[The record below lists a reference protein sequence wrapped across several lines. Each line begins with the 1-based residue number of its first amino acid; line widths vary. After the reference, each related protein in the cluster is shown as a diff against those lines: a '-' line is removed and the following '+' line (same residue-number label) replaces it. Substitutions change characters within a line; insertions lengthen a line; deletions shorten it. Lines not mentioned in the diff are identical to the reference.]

1 MYCRYSQNLFFI
13 LYENNVKNSLKI
25 FFLLWKSAFYVAALQ
40 KLKLARGDRPHIFTG
55 VKPLKPFIYCSIEE
69 TSFRGSYSLKF
80 ER

>member
-40 KLKLARGDRPHIFTG
+40 KFEVGQNPTH
-55 VKPLKPFIYCSIEE
+55 
-69 TSFRGSYSLKF
+69 SLQC
-80 ER
+80 